1 VTITFT
7 YTQLGV
13 IAVVLVV
20 LVDLFV
26 ARTRLVTRRAF
37 WVAYAIMLFFQFITN
52 GMFTGFGIVRYN
64 GDAIIGSTS
73 PSQGPPPFIGD
84 GRLFFA
90 PVEDVLFGFALIMLA
105 LIGWV
110 WWGRRGVQ
118 ATPLAGPPMWR
129 RRTVRPGRS
138 EVCGAKQP
146 GGGLEPREP
155 RPAQQRQDDG
165 A

>member
-1 VTITFT
+1 MTLQLT

-13 IAVVLVV
+13 IAVLVV
-20 LVDLFV
+20 VVLDLWV

-52 GMFTGFGIVRYN
+52 GMFTGFGIVRYS
-64 GDAIIGSTS
+64 DAAIIGGTS
-73 PSQGPPPFIGD
+73 PSEGAPPFIGD

-90 PVEDVLFGFALIMLA
+90 PVEDVMFGFALILLA

-118 ATPLAGPPMWR
+118 PTPLAGPPLWR
-129 RRTVRPGRS
+129 LGLR
-138 EVCGAKQP
+138 AKGP
-146 GGGLEPREP
+146 SRASSSRANSSRASSKG
-155 RPAQQRQDDG
+155 
-165 A
+165 

>member
-1 VTITFT
+1 MMVTLT

-13 IAVVLVV
+13 IAVVLVI

-52 GMFTGFGIVRYN
+52 GMFTGFGIVRYD
-64 GDAIIGSTS
+64 GGAIIGSTS
-73 PSQGPPPFIGD
+73 PTQGSPPLIGD
-84 GRLFFA
+84 GRVFFA

-118 ATPLAGPPMWR
+118 PTPKAGPPLWR
-129 RRTVRPGRS
+129 QRR
-138 EVCGAKQP
+138 
-146 GGGLEPREP
+146 
-155 RPAQQRQDDG
+155 
-165 A
+165 

>member
-1 VTITFT
+1 MVTLT

-13 IAVVLVV
+13 IAVVLVI

-52 GMFTGFGIVRYN
+52 GMFTGFGIVRYD

-73 PSQGPPPFIGD
+73 PTQGSPPLIGD
-84 GRLFFA
+84 GRVFFA

-118 ATPLAGPPMWR
+118 PTPKAGPPLWR
-129 RRTVRPGRS
+129 QRR
-138 EVCGAKQP
+138 
-146 GGGLEPREP
+146 
-155 RPAQQRQDDG
+155 
-165 A
+165 

>member
-1 VTITFT
+1 MVTLT

-13 IAVVLVV
+13 IAVVLVI

-26 ARTRLVTRRAF
+26 TRTRLVTRRAF

-52 GMFTGFGIVRYN
+52 GMFTGFGIVRYD

-73 PSQGPPPFIGD
+73 PTQGSPPLIGD
-84 GRLFFA
+84 GRVFFA

-118 ATPLAGPPMWR
+118 PTPKAGPPLWR
-129 RRTVRPGRS
+129 QRR
-138 EVCGAKQP
+138 
-146 GGGLEPREP
+146 
-155 RPAQQRQDDG
+155 
-165 A
+165 

>member
-1 VTITFT
+1 MMVTLT

-13 IAVVLVV
+13 IAVVLVI

-26 ARTRLVTRRAF
+26 TRTRLVTRRAF

-52 GMFTGFGIVRYN
+52 GMFTGFGIVRYD

-73 PSQGPPPFIGD
+73 PTQGSPPLIGD
-84 GRLFFA
+84 GRVFFA

-118 ATPLAGPPMWR
+118 PTPKAGPPLWR
-129 RRTVRPGRS
+129 
-138 EVCGAKQP
+138 
-146 GGGLEPREP
+146 
-155 RPAQQRQDDG
+155 QRH
-165 A
+165 

>member
-1 VTITFT
+1 MTLALT

-20 LVDLFV
+20 LVDLFI

-52 GMFTGFGIVRYN
+52 GMFTGFGIVRYD
-64 GDAIIGSTS
+64 GEAIIGSTS
-73 PSQGPPPFIGD
+73 PTQGPPPLIGD

-90 PVEDVLFGFALIMLA
+90 PVEDVLFGFSLIMVA

-118 ATPLAGPPMWR
+118 PNPQAGPPLWR
-129 RRTVRPGRS
+129 SRSSQRPG
-138 EVCGAKQP
+138 
-146 GGGLEPREP
+146 
-155 RPAQQRQDDG
+155 QQG
-165 A
+165 E